1 VANVDRPNAEQQQAV
16 WLDVA
21 DAGKRAGLSM
31 ATILRA
37 ARRGDLMG
45 YKVGFGKKLWR
56 FRPQDIDAWIMAGST
71 PEPAVLS
78 RRTP

>member
-1 VANVDRPNAEQQQAV
+1 MTLPVTPDSV
-16 WLDVA
+16 WLGVA
-21 DAGKRAGLSM
+21 GAGNRAGVSG

-37 ARRGDLMG
+37 ARRGDLVG